1 MMGLGTTTPLR
12 DGPVQVAVCHGRTPQ
27 ELEQAINASLE
38 RAARQS
44 RDPQLLDIK
53 FPHLMQA
60 GDGQASTEYLALVIW
75 QL

>member
-1 MMGLGTTTPLR
+1 MMGVGTSTPLR
-12 DGPVQVAVCHGRTPQ
+12 DGPVQVAVCHGRTPH

-53 FPHLMQA
+53 FPQLMPSS
-60 GDGQASTEYLALVIW
+60 DGLASTEYLALVVW
-75 QL
+75 QQ